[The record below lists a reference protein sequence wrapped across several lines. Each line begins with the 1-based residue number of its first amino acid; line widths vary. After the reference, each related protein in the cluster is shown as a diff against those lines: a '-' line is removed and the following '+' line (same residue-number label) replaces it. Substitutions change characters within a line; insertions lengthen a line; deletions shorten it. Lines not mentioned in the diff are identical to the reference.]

1 MHVLYLLY
9 NSADVL
15 RFHEGAKYIL
25 KKTQKDH
32 TQMVQNIQNYIESH
46 RKNERLDHRFIM
58 YFRSIMKNLALN
70 TKTYSGVYLAL

>member
-1 MHVLYLLY
+1 
-9 NSADVL
+9 
-15 RFHEGAKYIL
+15 
-25 KKTQKDH
+25 
-32 TQMVQNIQNYIESH
+32 MVQNIQNYIESH